1 MRVKESNLRRL
12 IRKQLREQ
20 GAEAAYSGAKKSD
33 LTGQEKRQMKNAI
46 SAAVGQGLADEKIAT
61 ADDTWSLRVRV
72 GRDGRWRVKQLSDN
86 LKHRKREVLRIVSR
100 AVNQEEV
107 QEFTDKLA
115 GWGRRL
121 TVTINDPESPQ
132 SPAITE
138 EDPTPPSP
146 KPRRPKKKEEDEDEF
161 LYDPDECV
169 KKQQRALGVDD
180 DGLWGPNTQKA
191 WDKKYPKQKPPTNS
205 SDLPACKPEEEED
218 EVEKKYKCPPGTEQ
232 GDCPDGTYEDEDY
245 QGNKS
250 CVPCEE
256 VEKEEVEKEDLCP
269 QGEHFDT
276 VAGKCVPWSQA
287 DCEETQSKMWKDLLA
302 VGRQYPIAHPDTYTK
317 LNDMNILSLF
327 AGDQDLNRSVAMV
340 DQAAK
345 ETQKLFRKLVT
356 CDGSGCDGGHAAIAQ
371 QLVTRLEANT
381 RIFNFSIKIIF
392 DRSIRSM
399 NRKMHK
405 ASEILWNSPIL
416 FGPWGTKSFAQMNGG
431 AVGSVPQLDMK
442 YWKMDPLPNRG
453 IAPILSIGRKMDQ
466 IDCVYGKGSD
476 LREGWVRWQ
485 SLAGIKE

>member
-138 EDPTPPSP
+138 EDPAPPSP
-146 KPRRPKKKEEDEDEF
+146 KPKPRPTDPDEEDEF

-191 WDKKYPKQKPPTNS
+191 WDKMYPNKSPPTNS
-205 SDLPACKPEEEED
+205 SDLPACKPEKEEVEEE
-218 EVEKKYKCPPGTEQ
+218 EKEYKCPPGTEQ

-250 CVPCEE
+250 CVDCEE
-256 VEKEEVEKEDLCP
+256 VEEVQEEEID
-269 QGEHFDT
+269 
-276 VAGKCVPWSQA
+276 SM
-287 DCEETQSKMWKDLLA
+287 CEEKSAPMWKFLRQV
-302 VGRQYPIAHPDTYTK
+302 VGGQFPIANPDLYARLTDNK
-317 LNDMNILSLF
+317 NILGLF
-327 AGDQDLNRSVAMV
+327 AGDPEIAQV
-340 DQAAK
+340 DQAAR
-345 ETQKLFRKLVT
+345 ETQALFKKLMA
-356 CDGSGCDGGHAAIAQ
+356 CDGSGCRKGHSIAANQLIAK
-371 QLVTRLEANT
+371 LRSNVD
-381 RIFNFSIKIIF
+381 IFNNTWRNVL
-392 DRSIRSM
+392 DRAI
-399 NRKMHK
+399 
-405 ASEILWNSPIL
+405 NSGKSNL
-416 FGPWGTKSFAQMNGG
+416 VDAAAEVWEYTKFADYFGPLPGGTTLPPNLIKMRK
-431 AVGSVPQLDMK
+431 LD
-442 YWKMDPLPNRG
+442 NRG
-453 IAPILSIGRKMDQ
+453 EAPIRKIGDRMDKL
-466 IDCVYGKGSD
+466 DCPGGV
-476 LREGWVRWQ
+476 LQEGWVRWQ